1 MPNWCFNSATFVCPN
16 KEIYDKL
23 LQSIIDDNWFE
34 TFAPLGFDGF
44 GNNVTNVNLAS
55 EKWGTKWSPIDIDIG
70 NKDETKLTIDITFDT
85 AWSPPINFYCLINKN
100 FSIETTAFYYELG
113 CEFFGRCIYSGSV
126 EMDESFDIPS
136 NKEELVKL
144 QKQISNDLNDFMM
157 PTWECLEEQWVEE
170 DY

>member
-34 TFAPLGFDGF
+34 TFAPLGIEND
-44 GNNVTNVNLAS
+44 S
-55 EKWGTKWSPIDIDIG
+55 SDKWGTKWTPIDIDIG
-70 NKDETKLTIDITFDT
+70 NKDENKLTIDICFDT
-85 AWSPPINFYCLINKN
+85 AWNPPINFYWLLNNN

-136 NKEELVKL
+136 NKEELVEL
-144 QKQISNDLNDFMM
+144 QKQISDDLNEFMI